1 MTDVMTVLGP
11 VRPAELGYVD
21 AHEHLFLRTPALPG
35 DEFWDADKSTTEA
48 AAVRSSGIGT
58 VIDLTPVGLGRRPS
72 ALAKLAA
79 DAGLHVVAATG
90 YHRSAHYPAWHWARE
105 VSEDLLLDILLTD
118 LTVGM
123 DDRDWAGPR
132 PVPSTVRAGIVKLGA
147 SYQRITADEER
158 WFRAGAEAALT
169 VGVPVAVHCE
179 TGTATHEI
187 LDNLARLG
195 VAADQVLL
203 CHTDRNPDLE
213 LHKEL
218 ASRGAYLVYDTI
230 GRIKYGPDS
239 RILDL
244 IEGLAAV
251 GLAGQV
257 CLGTDVGRRSMLR
270 AYGGGPGM
278 DVLGRDFLPRLGPD
292 LVDLVM
298 RDAPAALFSGAASI
312 RHPKGNSR
320 HGVTPDAQ
328 AMIEG

>member
-1 MTDVMTVLGP
+1 MMTVLGP
-11 VRPAELGYVD
+11 VGAAELGYVD
-21 AHEHLFLRTPALPG
+21 AHEHLFLRSSALPG
-35 DEFWDADKSTTEA
+35 DEFWDLERSTTEA
-48 AAVRSSGIGT
+48 TAVRSSGIGA

-72 ALAKLAA
+72 ALAELAA

-105 VSEDLLLDILLTD
+105 VSEDELLDVLLTD

-132 PVPSTVRAGIVKLGA
+132 PVPSTIRAGIVKLGA
-147 SYQRITADEER
+147 SYQRITGDELR
-158 WFRAGAEAALT
+158 WFRAGAEAALRT
-169 VGVPVAVHCE
+169 GVPVAVHCE
-179 TGTATHEI
+179 TGTAAHEI
-187 LDNLARLG
+187 LDTLDQLG
-195 VAADQVLL
+195 VAAHRVLL
-203 CHTDRNPDLE
+203 CHTDRNADLD
-213 LHKEL
+213 LHREL
-218 ASRGAYLVYDTI
+218 ASRGAYLVYDTV

-244 IEGLAAV
+244 IDGMAEA

-278 DVLGRDFLPRLGPD
+278 DVLGRVFLPRLERRLGRD

-298 RDAPAALFSGAASI
+298 RDAPAALLSGTPALVRPAS
-312 RHPKGNSR
+312 
-320 HGVTPDAQ
+320 
-328 AMIEG
+328 